1 MTEQLDVLRE
11 NHVSIWLDD
20 LNRRALTD
28 GTLRRRLLSSA
39 LAGVTTNPTIF
50 ARAISTGAEYREVI
64 AELRSQRVGPAE
76 ALRALTSQDVRA
88 AADVLRPIYDSTAA
102 RDGFVSIEVDPA
114 LAYDARG
121 TVAAARLL
129 HWLVDRP
136 NVMVKIPAT
145 RECLPAITTCLAE
158 GISVN
163 VTLIFSPTRYAEVLD
178 AARDGMLQ
186 AADRG
191 GDLSRLRSVAS
202 FFVSR
207 IDSAV
212 DPVLRDLSQGPIAL
226 EGAVAVSSAL
236 VAYGIYRARATT
248 RQWRDITA
256 AGGLVQR
263 PLWAS
268 TGTKDARYPDTMYVD
283 RLVTPDAISTMPV
296 ATLDAF
302 LDHGRPE
309 PTTPSDIE
317 EAENVLCAAH
327 AAGVDLEHVWR
338 ELEDDGVTQFQKSWH
353 SLTQVVADHLGLP
366 ESCTTTSRL
375 EG

>member
-1 MTEQLDVLRE
+1 MSPQLDVLRE

-20 LNRRALTD
+20 LKRRALTD
-28 GTLRRRLLSSA
+28 GTLHRRLCSSA

-50 ARAISTGAEYREVI
+50 AHAISTGAEYRDTIE
-64 AELRSQRVGPAE
+64 EFQRQRIVPGE
-76 ALRALTSQDVRA
+76 ALRLLTSQDVRA
-88 AADVLRPIYDSTAA
+88 AADLLRPIYNRSSAY
-102 RDGFVSIEVDPA
+102 DGWVSIEVDPA

-121 TVAAARLL
+121 TIAAARLL

-145 RECLPAITTCLAE
+145 MECLPAVAVCLAN

-163 VTLIFSPTRYAEVLD
+163 VTLIFSPARYAQVLD

-186 AADRG
+186 ALANGR
-191 GDLSRLRSVAS
+191 DLSRLRSVAS

-207 IDSAV
+207 IDTAA
-212 DPVLRDLSQGPIAL
+212 DPVLRDLADGVSEL
-226 EGAVAVSSAL
+226 EGTLAVSSAL
-236 VAYGIYRARATT
+236 VAYGVYRAQATSG
-248 RQWRDITA
+248 QWRDITA

-283 RLVTPDAISTMPV
+283 RLVTPDAISTMPA

-309 PTTPSDIE
+309 PVSPAAID
-317 EAENVLCAAH
+317 EADKVLSAAN
-327 AAGVDLEHVWR
+327 AAGVHLDHVWTQ
-338 ELEDDGVTQFQKSWH
+338 LEQEGVAQFQKSWD
-353 SLTQVVADHLGLP
+353 SLTDVVADRLG
-366 ESCTTTSRL
+366 TT
-375 EG
+375 

>member
-1 MTEQLDVLRE
+1 MTKQLDVLAE

-20 LNRRALTD
+20 LKRRALTD
-28 GTLRRRLLSSA
+28 GTIRRRLQSSA

-50 ARAISTGAEYREVI
+50 ARAISTGAEYRDTI
-64 AELRSQRVGPAE
+64 QELRSQRVGPAE
-76 ALRALTSQDVRA
+76 ALRVLTSQDVRV
-88 AADVLRPIYDSTAA
+88 AADLLRPIYDRTSAH
-102 RDGFVSIEVDPA
+102 DGFVSIEVDPA

-136 NVMVKIPAT
+136 NMMVKIPAT
-145 RECLPAITTCLAE
+145 RDCMPAITACLAD

-163 VTLIFSPTRYAEVLD
+163 VTLIFSPSRYAEVLH

-186 AADRG
+186 ALDSGR
-191 GDLSRLRSVAS
+191 DLSQLRSVAS

-212 DPVLRDLSQGPIAL
+212 DPVLRDLSDGVSEL

-236 VAYGIYRARATT
+236 IAYGVYRAQATT

-283 RLVTPDAISTMPV
+283 RLVTPDAISTMPA

-309 PTTPSDIE
+309 PVTPTALD
-317 EAENVLCAAH
+317 EADDVVAAAR
-327 AAGVDLEHVWR
+327 AAGVDLEHVWTV
-338 ELEDDGVTQFQKSWH
+338 LEEDGVAQFQKSWH
-353 SLTQVVADHLGLP
+353 SLTDVVAEHLGI
-366 ESCTTTSRL
+366 T
-375 EG
+375 